1 VVVLLPSE
9 PSVLIMLGGLQR
21 GVGLL
26 IGSSFMKFVSC
37 KNGREEHLGR
47 EAKVL
52 TIEIGRHSWKVD
64 RGGLDV

>member
-1 VVVLLPSE
+1 
-9 PSVLIMLGGLQR
+9 MLGGLQR

-52 TIEIGRHSWKVD
+52 TIEIVRHSWKVD